1 MLEPDEAIEALST
14 FERLK
19 EEAKALVA
27 DRWFAIN
34 SVAGV
39 LLERQ
44 SITGDEIEAIVRSHL
59 AGQAN

>member
-14 FERLK
+14 FE
-19 EEAKALVA
+19 
-27 DRWFAIN
+27 FAIN